1 MAEPIKLPP
10 VSWKGIDPTYN
21 NLSSL
26 ASVKVVWNTVT
37 YPMYKKGGVTFIG
50 VKERQDNGDIL
61 ELGLY
66 KTLYKVVQH
75 YKVTSDKGNLYIIKR
90 VDKTNITEFD
100 IDAIRVGE
108 KFKIKNRKSFK
119 QLFGDFL
126 TFKDNG

>member
-10 VSWKGIDPTYN
+10 VSWKGINPTYN

-26 ASVKVVWNTVT
+26 ASVKMVWNTVT

-50 VKERQDNGDIL
+50 VKEYQDVGDIL
-61 ELGLY
+61 ELGIY
-66 KTLYKVVQH
+66 KTLYKVIQH
-75 YKVTSDKGNLYIIKR
+75 YQMAYDKGNLYIIRR
-90 VDKTNITEFD
+90 VDNTNITEFD
-100 IDAIRVGE
+100 LDAVKVGQ

-126 TFKDNG
+126 IFKDNG